1 VYLGFF
7 GMDEKTSCVW
17 KFDEIESSS
26 GYIFSRLTV
35 GQGVIVYEVFDL
47 GG

>member
-7 GMDEKTSCVW
+7 GMYEITSCVW

-26 GYIFSRLTV
+26 SYIFSHLTV

-47 GG
+47 EG

>member
-7 GMDEKTSCVW
+7 GMEEIISCVW
-17 KFDEIESSS
+17 KFYEIESSS
-26 GYIFSRLTV
+26 GCIFSRLTV

-47 GG
+47 RG

>member
-7 GMDEKTSCVW
+7 GMDEITSCVW
-17 KFDEIESSS
+17 KFDEIESSL

-35 GQGVIVYEVFDL
+35 GQGVIVYEVFVL